1 MQKIR
6 GLLSGIVLLSA
17 VFITG
22 CGDGFDDTFPNNLP
36 APIANADVF
45 TVKRDVTSVVT
56 APGVLANDVVVTNN
70 LAFPFAIADFTPE
83 TDEGGAVLVNADGSF
98 TYTPPSGFTG
108 VDRFQYTLQNGAG
121 VSNTEVHLN
130 VVP

>member
-1 MQKIR
+1 MQKFR
-6 GLLSGIVLLSA
+6 GLLTGIVLMSA

-22 CGDGFDDTFPNNLP
+22 CGDGFDETFPANLP

-45 TVKRDVTSVVT
+45 TVKRNVTSVVP
-56 APGVLANDVVVTNN
+56 APGVLANDIINTSIG
-70 LAFPFAIADFTPE
+70 LPFAIADFTAE
-83 TDEGGAVLVNADGSF
+83 TDAGGAVLVNSDGGF
-98 TYTPPSGFTG
+98 TYTPPGGFTG